1 MDALFIWYPKCSTCQ
16 KAKKELEETGITF
29 TLKDIVTQTPVADE
43 LRDYLQKSGMPLEKF
58 YNTSG
63 KQYRAQDIKN
73 KRLTMSET
81 EQLQLLSENGM
92 LLKRPL
98 LIYGDQVII
107 GYKPGAY
114 LSLK

>member
-29 TLKDIVTQTPVADE
+29 TLKDIATQTPGADE
-43 LRDYLQKSGMPLEKF
+43 LRDYHQKSGMPLDKF

-107 GYKPGAY
+107 GYKPGIY

>member
-1 MDALFIWYPKCSTCQ
+1 
-16 KAKKELEETGITF
+16 
-29 TLKDIVTQTPVADE
+29 
-43 LRDYLQKSGMPLEKF
+43 
-58 YNTSG
+58 
-63 KQYRAQDIKN
+63 
-73 KRLTMSET
+73 MSET

-107 GYKPGAY
+107 GYKPGIY